1 MHCKC
6 LAYFLTCGVAF
17 GYAISCLESVC
28 GTKASEL
35 CCRLNLTQPE
45 SKADGVRGPGGA
57 VALAHSAD
65 AIGASHFL
73 YG

>member
-1 MHCKC
+1 M
-6 LAYFLTCGVAF
+6 
-17 GYAISCLESVC
+17 C